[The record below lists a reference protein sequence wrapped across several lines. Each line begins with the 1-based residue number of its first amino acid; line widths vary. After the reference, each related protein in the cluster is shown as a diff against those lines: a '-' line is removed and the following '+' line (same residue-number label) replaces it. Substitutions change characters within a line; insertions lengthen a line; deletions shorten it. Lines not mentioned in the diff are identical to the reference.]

1 MTQYIELGENATATL
16 HKGDVVIVVGR
27 ERTSSWGDKDNKRY
41 RRVINAETIRPDL
54 NRDYDGGE

>member
-1 MTQYIELGENATATL
+1 M
-16 HKGDVVIVVGR
+16 IVVGR

-41 RRVINAETIRPDL
+41 RRVINAENICPDF